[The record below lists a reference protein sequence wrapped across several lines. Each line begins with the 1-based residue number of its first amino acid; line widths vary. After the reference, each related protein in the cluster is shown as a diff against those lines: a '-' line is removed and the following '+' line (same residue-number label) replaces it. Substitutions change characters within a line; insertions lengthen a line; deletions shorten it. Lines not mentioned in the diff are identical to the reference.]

1 MTIKLAENLQLLRK
15 EKGLTQEALAEVFG
29 VTAQSVSKWELGL
42 SCPDIMLLPELA
54 EYYHVSID
62 ELMGYKP
69 SSTINDIYIGMKSLV
84 DSAEGAYSKPDYA
97 YRLSRL
103 AATTLWKQQQSEV
116 DKLLIGKKTNNLSYG
131 QGDGGVS
138 ICGEN
143 TLFISSF
150 KDFPKYELPT
160 IKKVHKNLN
169 KISDIN
175 TLKVMFGLF
184 NMMLENTITKS
195 FTLEEISDYTKLDID
210 VIMKA
215 LDNLDAYF
223 DIESYEKD
231 KVEKYSLAH
240 IDQVPILVTMLIPV
254 FDDYG
259 LTLK

>member
-42 SCPDIMLLPELA
+42 SCPDITILPELA

-84 DSAEGAYSKPDYA
+84 DSAEGSYSKPDYA

-103 AATTLWKQQQSEV
+103 AATTLWKQQQAEV
-116 DKLLIGKKTNNLSYG
+116 DNLLTGKKTNSLSYG

-150 KDFPKYELPT
+150 KDFPIYELPT
-160 IKKVHKNLN
+160 IKKVHKYLN

-184 NMMLENTITKS
+184 NMMLEDTITKS
-195 FTLEEISDYTKLDID
+195 WTLEEISNYTKLDVDI
-210 VIMKA
+210 VMKA

-223 DIESYEKD
+223 DEECYGKTKE
-231 KVEKYSLAH
+231 ERYSLKH
-240 IDQVPILVTMLIPV
+240 IDQVPMLVTMLIPV
-254 FDDYG
+254 LDDFG
-259 LTLK
+259 LNIK

>member
-29 VTAQSVSKWELGL
+29 VTPQSVSKWELGL
-42 SCPDIMLLPELA
+42 SCPDIMILPEIA
-54 EYYHVSID
+54 EFYRVSID

-69 SSTINDIYIGMKSLV
+69 SSSINSVYIGMKSLV
-84 DSAEGAYSKPDYA
+84 DNTEEAYGKPDYA

-103 AATTLWKQQQSEV
+103 AATTLWNQQKAEV
-116 DKLLIGKKTNNLSYG
+116 DKLLTGQKTNNLSYG
-131 QGDGGVS
+131 QGDGGIS

-150 KDFPKYELPT
+150 KNFPKYELPT
-160 IKKVHKNLN
+160 IKKVHKYLN

-184 NMMLENTITKS
+184 NMMLEDTIEKS
-195 FTLEEISDYTKLDID
+195 WTLKEISEYTKLDID
-210 VIMKA
+210 VVMKA

-223 DIESYEKD
+223 DEDCYEKT
-231 KVEKYSLAH
+231 KIEKYSLAH
-240 IDQVPILVTMLIPV
+240 VDQVPMLVTMLIPV
-254 FDDYG
+254 LDSYG
-259 LTLK
+259 INIK

>member
-29 VTAQSVSKWELGL
+29 VTAQSISKWELGL
-42 SCPDIMLLPELA
+42 SCPDITILPELA

-69 SSTINDIYIGMKSLV
+69 SSSINSVYIGMKSLV

-103 AATTLWKQQQSEV
+103 AATTLWNKQNIEV

-160 IKKVHKNLN
+160 IKKVHKYLN

-184 NMMLENTITKS
+184 NMMLEDTINRS
-195 FTLEEISDYTKLDID
+195 WTLEEISEYTNLDVD

-223 DIESYEKD
+223 DEENYENN

-240 IDQVPILVTMLIPV
+240 VDQVPMLVTMLIPV
-254 FDDYG
+254 LEDYG
-259 LTLK
+259 LNIK

>member
-29 VTAQSVSKWELGL
+29 VTSQSVSKWELGL
-42 SCPDIMLLPELA
+42 SCPDITVLPEIA
-54 EYYHVSID
+54 EYFQVSID

-69 SSTINDIYIGMKSLV
+69 SSSINSVYIGMKSVV
-84 DSAEGAYSKPDYA
+84 DNAEGAFSKPDYA

-103 AATTLWKQQQSEV
+103 AATTLWSKQATEV
-116 DKLLIGKKTNNLSYG
+116 DKLLKGNKTNALSYG

-143 TLFISSF
+143 TLFIASF

-160 IKKVHKNLN
+160 IKKVHKYLN
-169 KISDIN
+169 KICDIN

-184 NMMLENTITKS
+184 NMMLENTIVKS
-195 FTLEEISDYTKLDID
+195 WTLGEISNYTKLDEDI
-210 VIMKA
+210 VMKA

-223 DIESYEKD
+223 DEESYKEK
-231 KVEKYSLAH
+231 KEEKYSLKH
-240 IDQVPILVTMLIPV
+240 VDQVPILVSMLIPV
-254 FDDYG
+254 LEDYG
-259 LTLK
+259 ITIK

>member
-29 VTAQSVSKWELGL
+29 VTPQSISKWELGL
-42 SCPDIMLLPELA
+42 SCPDISVLPEIA
-54 EYYHVSID
+54 EFYHVSID
-62 ELMGYKP
+62 ELMGYK
-69 SSTINDIYIGMKSLV
+69 SSSSINSVYIGMKSLV
-84 DSAEGAYSKPDYA
+84 DNAIGEYSKPDYA

-103 AATTLWKQQQSEV
+103 AATTLWRQQQLEV

-160 IKKVHKNLN
+160 IKKVHKYLN

-184 NMMLENTITKS
+184 NMMLEDTITKS
-195 FTLEEISDYTKLDID
+195 WTLQEISDYTKLDID

-215 LDNLDAYF
+215 LDSLDAYF
-223 DIESYEKD
+223 DEECYEKT
-231 KVEKYSLAH
+231 KEEKYSLAH
-240 IDQVPILVTMLIPV
+240 IDQVPMLVTMLIPV
-254 FDDYG
+254 LESYE
-259 LTLK
+259 LNIK